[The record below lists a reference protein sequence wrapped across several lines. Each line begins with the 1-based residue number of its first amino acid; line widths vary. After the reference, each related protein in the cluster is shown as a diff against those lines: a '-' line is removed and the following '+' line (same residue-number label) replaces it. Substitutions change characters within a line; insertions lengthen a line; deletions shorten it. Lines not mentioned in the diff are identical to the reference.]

1 MSLSNKIRL
10 RIAALGFT
18 LVTAFSISVTHAL
31 SKTVSTHARQHVQN
45 HRTHHKNPH
54 SDAKSHEHASGNGHS
69 ADKTVAE
76 HGGSGKAT
84 IYSDKFNGKKTAN
97 GERFSQSGMTG
108 ASPSLPIGSKV
119 KVTNKATGKSAT
131 IKINDKQP
139 RGGGK
144 VVDLSKAAANKLG
157 VKGTAN
163 VTTSVVKK

>member
-10 RIAALGFT
+10 RDAALCLT
-18 LVTAFSISVTHAL
+18 LVTAFSVSVSQVLA
-31 SKTVSTHARQHVQN
+31 KTVSSQARQHMQS
-45 HRTHHKNPH
+45 HRTHYKNNH
-54 SDAKSHEHASGNGHS
+54 SAAKSHVHASGNVHG
-69 ADKTVAE
+69 ADKTAAQ

-97 GERFSQSGMTG
+97 GERFSQGGMTG